1 MATPSHDHPVKS
13 AEEILKQHGLRHTAF
28 RAQMLEIFQRSGYAL
43 SQTDVETMLD
53 QFDRI
58 TLYRTLKSFEE
69 KGLIH
74 KISDTNGNAK
84 YALCE
89 GTCDE
94 GHHHD
99 QHVHFHCD
107 QCGKSFCIE
116 EIIVPEV
123 QIPAGYTMISSDMMV
138 NGVCKDCNKK

>member
-1 MATPSHDHPVKS
+1 MATPSHNHSVIS
-13 AEEILKQHGLRHTAF
+13 AEETLKKHGLRHTVF
-28 RAQMLEIFQRSGYAL
+28 RAQMLEIFQHSRYAL
-43 SQTDVETMLD
+43 AQTDVEGMLD

-74 KISDTNGNAK
+74 KISDTNGIAK

-94 GHHHD
+94 DHHHD

-116 EIIVPEV
+116 EITVPAV
-123 QIPAGYTMISSDMMV
+123 QIPEGYTVISSDMMV
-138 NGVCKDCNKK
+138 HGVCKDCNKI